1 MKKTYVLLAALL
13 IALTS
18 CADSAD
24 NGADTAA
31 GESSVLES
39 GMTVIEEGG
48 SASFD
53 YLANDLTGYVKVAD
67 YKGLTVTRESA
78 VVTDEEFESELEY
91 LLDSYATYEE
101 FTDRNVE
108 EGDTVRADYK
118 GIRDGVAFEGGTATN
133 TTLTAASDTGYIPG
147 FAEAFIGQTPGKE
160 FEFNVTFPEN
170 YGNADLA
177 GVEVTFVCTVHAILG
192 NELIYPELTDEFVS
206 ANFGYSNAEEFRIA
220 YRASVEENKK
230 NAVENNMYSAL
241 WQQIVEAS
249 EILGYPESEVTRIYN
264 EQRAMYE
271 QYAVNF
277 GIDYDTF
284 LASYLGVN
292 DEDLYEECRGYVKE
306 DLVIYQLVKDLA
318 VEITAEEYTAGVTM
332 FAESYGMTNNE
343 LIEAYGES
351 TIMTTLY
358 WQEVMDIVASEA
370 NIVEE

>member
-24 NGADTAA
+24 NGADSAA

-48 SASFD
+48 TASFD

-91 LLDSYATYEE
+91 LLDSYASYEE

-249 EILGYPESEVTRIYN
+249 EILGYPETEVARIYN

-284 LASYLGVN
+284 LASYLGVT
-292 DEDLYEECRGYVKE
+292 DEALYEECRGYVKE
-306 DLVIYQLVKDLA
+306 DLVIYQLVKDLS